1 MKIHRCILLLLFSK
15 YQTSIHMLLSVPGGM
30 EGATDPEMLKDRF
43 FFKLGLFI
51 HDRRKVMVAFGLI
64 SCVLMTSL
72 IGMGADWAE
81 GFGEDDVESVNA
93 GRLISERF
101 DTAGEQGGPM
111 FRYVVFHP
119 TYNDSDASWQSAVI
133 EALADFESHED
144 VTITY
149 SWMVEDVDR
158 KDVIAEDEDGNYAI
172 NTIHFDN
179 NRKGAKLIMSD
190 LHETIDIGGE
200 FEGLATDGIAIDWMF
215 DGRIK
220 NDLVKAEIVSGPLSL
235 LILGIVFGSIMAA
248 LLPVGV
254 GLGTVLAAIGMT
266 IWLSNV
272 TDVTVYATN
281 IISLIGIGVSI
292 DYSLFLVNRFREEI
306 ARGHD
311 VRTATAMSSATAGK
325 AVFYSG
331 ITVAIGL
338 MGMLFFTN
346 TSLPSLGIGG
356 TIAVFIAMVYSTIV
370 LPAVMAMLGP
380 NVNKWKVPFA
390 LDMSAKDDGVWAT
403 VAKRVMDRPW
413 AVLIPVLILLVGA
426 GVPFAYAEFSL
437 SSWAALPPDDETRQ
451 GMELIDE
458 QWPDQAANSIAL
470 VIDTD
475 GADPLSEAN
484 LMAQHAYIVG
494 LLNDTRVAGGI
505 GVGLPS
511 PEMSVQDVLD
521 FWAAPAEFMPAEQSA
536 VRESLRAALI
546 GENATMISLQLVGAQ
561 TDVAS
566 REVVEDIR
574 EDRDSFLSEMS
585 GDSDR
590 LLVAGFAAYNAD
602 NLQAIADN
610 LPRAL
615 AFILIATM
623 FLIFMQVKSVI
634 IPIKAIAMN
643 ILSISASF
651 GMLVWVFQWGYGA
664 ELLNFTPQPID
675 SGNPV
680 IMFCIVFGL
689 SMDYEVLMLSRI
701 HEEWERTGDNTQ
713 AVASGLQK
721 TGGLITGAA
730 AIMVVVFSA
739 FGLSSVVIL
748 KQIGLGLALAIFIDA
763 TLVRALV
770 VPSTMR
776 LMGKWNWWSP
786 KWLEGLFS
794 SSSSTLAD
802 GMDNPAVSIN
812 ANGQESE

>member
-1 MKIHRCILLLLFSK
+1 
-15 YQTSIHMLLSVPGGM
+15 M
-30 EGATDPEMLKDRF
+30 EGATDPAMLKDRAF
-43 FFKLGLFI
+43 YKLGLFI
-51 HDRRKVMVAFGLI
+51 HDQKKAMMAFGLV
-64 SCVLMTSL
+64 SCILMTGL

-93 GRLISERF
+93 GRLISDRF
-101 DTAGEQGGPM
+101 SSEDESSGPS
-111 FRYVVFHP
+111 FRYLVFHSEL
-119 TYNDSDASWQSAVI
+119 NDTSEAWQEAVRA
-133 EALADFESHED
+133 ALADFENHPDVSIEYSWDAEEVDRED
-144 VTITY
+144 VVA
-149 SWMVEDVDR
+149 S
-158 KDVIAEDEDGNYAI
+158 DEDGQYALNKVVF
-172 NTIHFDN
+172 NT
-179 NRKGAKLIMSD
+179 NRKEAKSIMND
-190 LHETIDIGGE
+190 LHDSVDLEGG
-200 FEGLATDGIAIDWMF
+200 FDGWMTDGIAVDWTF
-215 DGRIK
+215 DDRIK
-220 NDLVKAEIVSGPLSL
+220 NDLIKAELVSGPLSL
-235 LILGIVFGSIMAA
+235 LILGIVFGSLIAA

-254 GLGTVLAAIGMT
+254 GVGTVLAAIGMT

-292 DYSLFLVNRFREEI
+292 DYSLFLVNRFREELD
-306 ARGHD
+306 RGHD
-311 VRTATAMSSATAGK
+311 VRTATAMSCATAGK

-356 TIAVFIAMVYSTIV
+356 TIAVTIAMVYSTIV
-370 LPAVMAMLGP
+370 LPAVMAWLGP
-380 NVNKWKVPFA
+380 RVNSLKIPYA
-390 LDMSAKDDGVWAT
+390 LDMSARDDGMWARI
-403 VAKRVMDRPW
+403 AKSVMDRPW
-413 AVLIPVLILLVGA
+413 AVLIPTLVLLIGA
-426 GVPFAYAEFSL
+426 GLPFAYAEFSL
-437 SSWAALPPDDETRQ
+437 SSWKALPPDDESRL

-458 QWPDQAANSIAL
+458 QWPDQAANSIFL

-475 GADPLSEAN
+475 GADPLSEVN
-484 LMAQHAYIVG
+484 LRAQHAYLSE
-494 LLNDTRVAGGI
+494 LLDDERVSGGI

-511 PEMSVQDVLD
+511 PGMTADEVVQYWNTPD
-521 FWAAPAEFMPAEQSA
+521 EFLTAEQVA
-536 VRESLRAALI
+536 MRESLRGAFV
-546 GENATMISLQLVGAQ
+546 GNDATMISLQLVGAQ
-561 TDVAS
+561 TNVDS

-574 EDRDSFLSEMS
+574 NERDAFLDDLTGEN
-585 GDSDR
+585 DR

-602 NLQAIADN
+602 NLKAIADN

-615 AFILIATM
+615 AFILIATT
-623 FLIFMQVKSVI
+623 FLIFMQVKSVV

-701 HEEWERTGDNTQ
+701 HEEWERTGDNTL

-739 FGLSSVVIL
+739 FGLSSVIIL

-776 LMGKWNWWSP
+776 LMGKWNWWAPAFLRGSGSP
-786 KWLEGLFS
+786 
-794 SSSSTLAD
+794 T
-802 GMDNPAVSIN
+802 PAASETSNHAATSVEN
-812 ANGQESE
+812 EQE

>member
-1 MKIHRCILLLLFSK
+1 
-15 YQTSIHMLLSVPGGM
+15 M
-30 EGATDPEMLKDRF
+30 EGATDPEMLKDRAF
-43 FFKLGLFI
+43 YKLGLFI
-51 HDRRKVMVAFGLI
+51 HDRKKAMMAFGLV
-64 SCVLMTSL
+64 SCILMTGLMS
-72 IGMGADWAE
+72 MGADWAE

-101 DTAGEQGGPM
+101 STDDDNSGPS
-111 FRYVVFHP
+111 FRYLVFHP
-119 TYNDSDASWQSAVI
+119 ELNDSSEVWQNAVRA
-133 EALADFESHED
+133 ALADFSDHPDVVIEFSWDIDEVDRED
-144 VTITY
+144 VVA
-149 SWMVEDVDR
+149 SD
-158 KDVIAEDEDGNYAI
+158 ADGQYAI
-172 NTIHFDN
+172 NKVVFST
-179 NRKGAKLIMSD
+179 NRKEAKSIMDD
-190 LHETIDIGGE
+190 LHESVDIDDD
-200 FEGLATDGIAIDWMF
+200 FEGWMTDGIAVDWTF
-215 DGRIK
+215 DDRIK
-220 NDLVKAEIVSGPLSL
+220 NDLIKAELVSGPLSL
-235 LILGIVFGSIMAA
+235 MILGLVFGSLIAA

-254 GLGTVLAAIGMT
+254 GIGTVLAAIGMT

-292 DYSLFLVNRFREEI
+292 DYSLFLVNRFREELG
-306 ARGHD
+306 RGHD
-311 VRTATAMSSATAGK
+311 VRTATAMSCATAGK

-356 TIAVFIAMVYSTIV
+356 TIAVTIAMVYSTIV
-370 LPAVMAMLGP
+370 LPAVMAWLGHR
-380 NVNKWKVPFA
+380 VNSLKIPYA
-390 LDMSAKDDGVWAT
+390 LDMSAKDDGMWARI
-403 VAKRVMDRPW
+403 AKRVMDRPW
-413 AVLIPVLILLVGA
+413 AVLIPTLVLLIGA
-426 GVPFAYAEFSL
+426 GLPFAYAEFSL
-437 SSWAALPPDDETRQ
+437 SSWKALPPDDESRL

-458 QWPDQAANSIAL
+458 QWPDQAANSIFL

-475 GADPLSEAN
+475 GADPLSEVN
-484 LMAQHAYIVG
+484 LRAQHAYLTE
-494 LLNDTRVAGGI
+494 LLNDSRVAGGI
-505 GVGLPS
+505 GVGLPA
-511 PEMSVQDVLD
+511 PDMSADDVVQY
-521 FWAAPAEFMPAEQSA
+521 WSAPDAFLTAEQIA
-536 VRESLRAALI
+536 MRESLRSAFV
-546 GENATMISLQLVGAQ
+546 GDDATMMSVQLKGAQ
-561 TDVAS
+561 TNVDS

-574 EDRDSFLSEMS
+574 NERGGFLDELT
-585 GDSDR
+585 GENDR

-602 NLQAIADN
+602 NLEAIADN

-615 AFILIATM
+615 AFILIATT
-623 FLIFMQVKSVI
+623 FLIFMQVRSVV
-634 IPIKAIAMN
+634 IPLKAIAMN

-701 HEEWERTGDNTQ
+701 HEEWERTGDNTL
-713 AVASGLQK
+713 AVANGLQK

-739 FGLSSVVIL
+739 FGLSSVIIL
-748 KQIGLGLALAIFIDA
+748 KQIGLGLALAILIDA

-776 LMGKWNWWSP
+776 LMGKWNWWAPAFLRGSKP
-786 KWLEGLFS
+786 
-794 SSSSTLAD
+794 TDHA
-802 GMDNPAVSIN
+802 AVSGTSPPQGT
-812 ANGQESE
+812 AKTEQE